1 MQVNYYFVLI
11 ALVAVVVILLT
22 VVKGKIAIDESFFWL
37 VGAVAILGLSIY
49 PGILDRVAVRFG
61 VDYPPSLLF
70 TAGIV
75 FLLLMNLRLN
85 KKIAILQEKLITL
98 GQEMAI
104 VKQDR
109 SKKQVKK

>member
-1 MQVNYYFVLI
+1 MNVNYYFVLI
-11 ALVAVVVILLT
+11 ALVAVVVILRT

-37 VGAVAILGLSIY
+37 MGAVAILGLAIY

-98 GQEMAI
+98 GQEVAI
-104 VKQDR
+104 LRQQHT
-109 SKKQVKK
+109 KKKGK